1 MENIFNCCLNN
12 MTIIEIGTGRGGT
25 TRDLVKILSD
35 YKNCHLI
42 TTDIADDHFDELKK
56 EFSSSGVKVDF
67 LKTDGSKLTGIK
79 NDSADFIVCNYT
91 LCAIA
96 SRAGR
101 ETLAIKRFYEVLKKG
116 GKLLLEE
123 EYPVTH
129 VENERQQI
137 WSSKWGI
144 LKSTLNLMGNLPFNE
159 INPETLTDLLK
170 LMGFKD
176 IHLEKGNSSFIGD
189 HCLDFFSMRLQR
201 NLKEINQAEYS
212 NALNKISS
220 KLIEKA
226 SKAGG
231 MEVLYYS
238 ISALK

>member
-1 MENIFNCCLNN
+1 MPVSY
-12 MTIIEIGTGRGGT
+12 T
-25 TRDLVKILSD
+25 
-35 YKNCHLI
+35 HL
-42 TTDIADDHFDELKK
+42 
-56 EFSSSGVKVDF
+56 
-67 LKTDGSKLTGIK
+67 DGSKLTGIK

-144 LKSTLNLMGNLPFNE
+144 LKSTLNFIEGKVSHE
-159 INPETLTDLLK
+159 I
-170 LMGFKD
+170 
-176 IHLEKGNSSFIGD
+176 KG
-189 HCLDFFSMRLQR
+189 
-201 NLKEINQAEYS
+201 
-212 NALNKISS
+212 AL
-220 KLIEKA
+220 
-226 SKAGG
+226 
-231 MEVLYYS
+231 
-238 ISALK
+238 